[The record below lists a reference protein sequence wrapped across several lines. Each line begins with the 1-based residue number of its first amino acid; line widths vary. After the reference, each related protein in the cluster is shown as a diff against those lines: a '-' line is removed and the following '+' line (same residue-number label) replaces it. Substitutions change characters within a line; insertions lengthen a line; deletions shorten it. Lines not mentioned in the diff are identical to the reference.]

1 MSHDVK
7 SVRTPLAKKDALSLR
22 AGDIVALQGL
32 LVTGRDR
39 LLRYLTEERPP
50 KGLMPFDL
58 DGAILYHCGP
68 IMRKIAE
75 GYRCVAGGPT
85 TSMRVEM
92 YTPRIVAD
100 YGVGGIMGKGGMGMG
115 TLAALRKYGCVYLHT
130 IGGAAVY
137 LADRVKRVAG
147 VWKLEEFGMAEA
159 MWILEVSDFPAIVT
173 MDAHGKSLH
182 DEIENKSREIFQRL
196 MRPER
201 QHMRLTS

>member
-196 MRPER
+196 IRPER